1 MTEIE
6 TLARGVEE
14 DRSGEAPR
22 KEYRAPALEKG
33 LDILELLS
41 SEGGPMPFPA
51 ITQRLGRSSGELFRT
66 CYVLE
71 TRGFIEQT
79 SDGLT
84 LTSRM
89 FEVGLG
95 CPPVRNLVDLALPFM
110 RQLAAHTRQSCHL
123 VFPSRGDMV
132 VVARMESPEQIGFS
146 VRVGFRQPL
155 YRTGSG
161 SVLYGYQSPETRAD
175 WEAGFN
181 PAPTQKE
188 LAEFRRRA
196 DATVKR
202 GYALQPSNISEG
214 ITDISAPLLRGE
226 RAAAALAVPYL
237 TPVRPAKSI
246 DEVIEALLEAARN
259 ISRSMVISD
268 SRP

>member
-1 MTEIE
+1 MTEIK
-6 TLARGVEE
+6 TLARAVDE
-14 DRSGEAPR
+14 DRSREAPP

-41 SEGGPMPFPA
+41 SENGPMPFPA
-51 ITQRLGRSSGELFRT
+51 LTQRLGRSAGELFRT

-71 TRGFIEQT
+71 ARGFVQQT
-79 SDGLT
+79 SEGLA

-95 CPPVRNLVDLALPFM
+95 CPPVRNLVDLTLPFM

-123 VFPSRGDMV
+123 VFPSRGEIV
-132 VVARMESPEQIGFS
+132 VVARMESPEQLGFS

-161 SVLYGYQSPETRAD
+161 SVLYGYQSPETRAE
-175 WEAGFN
+175 WEADFK
-181 PAPTQKE
+181 PAPSQKE

-196 DATVKR
+196 EAAVKR

-226 RAAAALAVPYL
+226 RATAALAVPYL
-237 TPVRPAKSI
+237 TPVRPTKSI
-246 DEVIEALLEAARN
+246 DEVIEALLEAATN
-259 ISRSMVISD
+259 ISRSMIVSD
-268 SRP
+268 SNL